1 MNASVWLLLLG
12 PYSGMIL
19 QVEVLAMG
27 PLSQGS
33 GLREE
38 DRYSALVL
46 AVMRVK
52 GSPTPPTPIV
62 RCP

>member
-19 QVEVLAMG
+19 QVEVLAVG

-38 DRYSALVL
+38 DRDSALVL
-46 AVMRVK
+46 AVMRVRAPQLLPHP
-52 GSPTPPTPIV
+52 S
-62 RCP
+62 